1 MARYTYGRTRKVKK
15 GEKPGSLAQDIRDRA
30 ARDQVHL
37 GAAYGPGASSIK
49 KTDRFAGPRPVDTR
63 GYTPRSRSKNPKAK
77 MARVMDPG
85 DGPIS
90 RRGRAFKERQ
100 QVLMDQ
106 DRFGQ
111 AYGNPRFGEKYG
123 SSRSSGGTWRSPN
136 AARAQPGDRHAN
148 AFRRRRYV

>member
-1 MARYTYGRTRKVKK
+1 VARYTYGRTRKVKK

-77 MARVMDPG
+77 MARYAGPG
-85 DGPIS
+85 GITGTS
-90 RRGRAFKERQ
+90 ESNSQKEEILARMRQ
-100 QVLMDQ
+100 DH
-106 DRFGQ
+106 FGT
-111 AYGNPRFGEKYG
+111 AYGNPRFDERYG

-148 AFRRRRYV
+148 AFRRRR